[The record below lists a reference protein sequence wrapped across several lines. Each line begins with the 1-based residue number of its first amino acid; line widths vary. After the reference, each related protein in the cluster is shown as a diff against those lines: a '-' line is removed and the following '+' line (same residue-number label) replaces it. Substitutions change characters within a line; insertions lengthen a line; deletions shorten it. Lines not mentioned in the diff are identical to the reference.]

1 MMHLLIIL
9 ALIPFATL
17 GVWIIFQATVR
28 SARFIA
34 NVLKWMFWPPGRAA
48 LTLWLLLILYFEIYI
63 AIVEPMAADLVG
75 IPIIG
80 AVGVLAARLPIKRF
94 GRACII
100 AGLAILASAAV
111 ADLVSTSVFNWSA
124 ILGVSG
130 IVALFVL
137 VPRYVYKDE
146 PKEEQTVR

>member
-1 MMHLLIIL
+1 
-9 ALIPFATL
+9 
-17 GVWIIFQATVR
+17 
-28 SARFIA
+28 
-34 NVLKWMFWPPGRAA
+34 
-48 LTLWLLLILYFEIYI
+48 
-63 AIVEPMAADLVG
+63 
-75 IPIIG
+75 
-80 AVGVLAARLPIKRF
+80 LPIKRF